1 MREISHVSDSGL
13 MFSVLRNKGGDIAY
27 KGNTRVKPTHVM
39 FKMSRSH
46 MYINVLMSKVH

>member
-27 KGNTRVKPTHVM
+27 NTRVKPTHVM

-46 MYINVLMSKVH
+46 MYIDVLMSKVH